1 MTRDTGKDSFKALA
15 SKGAKVIPGDM
26 ADPSTLSAPLAGADA
41 AYIVVPG
48 HIDRTN
54 LSLNAL
60 EACKTAKV
68 GFVLMLSLCSA
79 DSKGEI
85 FADQF
90 TPLEDAT
97 KASGLK
103 HCIVRLPMFL
113 ENIGAQVGAIKDNGQ
128 FYTPLEPSKPYNS
141 VSVGDVGEICANI
154 LLSAKDSTHDGKT
167 YNVVGQS
174 TTETDVAMGLTKAA
188 GKTVEHVQVP
198 YDACKQSF
206 MGMGFPE
213 WQTDGIIQLFKAI
226 NDDVAWTKLPHTD
239 TEKLLGRVPTTH
251 ESVAA
256 YVLQ

>member
-1 MTRDTGKDSFKALA
+1 MTRDTGKDAFKALA

-26 ADPSTLSAPLAGADA
+26 ADPSTLVAPLAGANA

-48 HIDRTN
+48 HSDRTQ

-68 GFVLMLSLCSA
+68 GFVLMLSVCAA
-79 DSKGEI
+79 DSEGEI

-90 TPLEDAT
+90 KPLEDAT

-113 ENIGAQVGAIKDNGQ
+113 ENIGAQVGAIKGNGQ
-128 FYTPLEPSKPYNS
+128 FYTPVEPSKPYNS
-141 VSVGDVGEICANI
+141 VSVGDVGEVCANI
-154 LLSAKDSTHDGKT
+154 LLSAKDSTHHGKT

-174 TTETDVAMGLTKAA
+174 TTETDVAVGLTKAT
-188 GKTVEHVQVP
+188 GKTVEHVKVP

-213 WQTDGIIQLFKAI
+213 WQTDGIIELLKAI
-226 NDDVAWTKLPHTD
+226 NNEATWTKLPHTD
-239 TEKLLGRVPTTH
+239 TEKLLGRAPTTH
-251 ESVAA
+251 EGVAT
-256 YVLQ
+256 YILQ